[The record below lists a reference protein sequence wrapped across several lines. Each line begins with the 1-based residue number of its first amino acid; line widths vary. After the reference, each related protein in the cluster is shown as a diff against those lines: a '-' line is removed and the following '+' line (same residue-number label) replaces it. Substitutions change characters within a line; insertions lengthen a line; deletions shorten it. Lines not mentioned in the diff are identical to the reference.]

1 MCAAIGGFATQTA
14 TVAESSR
21 GVRDRYWQC
30 GKSRNGCVANRDSMT
45 EASIASQIVT
55 TSSQCSERLAKM
67 AGPTP
72 GIRLQC
78 RTRPQQVRYN
88 GATVTDP
95 DQQKRIDRAATGFG
109 FLLTTGSTALA
120 ASAQQ
125 SVVILLFGVGSWF
138 VGSGILYARA
148 FSRSVAPADSAA
160 LPAPSRT
167 GWIATAIVLS
177 LLPVLFLI
185 LSLATPWDS
194 DLAVTGLGLLGLG
207 LVVFLISIVLALPL
221 RR

>member
-1 MCAAIGGFATQTA
+1 
-14 TVAESSR
+14 
-21 GVRDRYWQC
+21 
-30 GKSRNGCVANRDSMT
+30 
-45 EASIASQIVT
+45 
-55 TSSQCSERLAKM
+55 
-67 AGPTP
+67 
-72 GIRLQC
+72 
-78 RTRPQQVRYN
+78 
-88 GATVTDP
+88 VTDP